1 MKKYSISS
9 FTLIELL
16 VVIAIIAI
24 LASMLLPALGKARDR
39 AKTIKCTS
47 NIKGVTTAA
56 LMYAQDYDGVLPYQ
70 ASQFSGENG
79 VLLDTTWGYGVYNL
93 LNRNSEAMQCPAL
106 LYNPSRASSKTYG
119 VGYWMASGT
128 RGKRPAKLES
138 SSVIF
143 LDSNYNDSALFLLD
157 YGCWAWAEASYRSR
171 TCPFGPHAVSVTN
184 LGCVDGHAQSMP
196 TWELADKA
204 KVSSDWVD
212 VNFNL

>member
-1 MKKYSISS
+1 MKSHNMSM

-24 LASMLLPALGKARDR
+24 LASMLLPALNQARNR
-39 AKTIKCTS
+39 AKTIKCIS
-47 NIKGVTTAA
+47 NVKGITTAA
-56 LMYAQDYDGVLPYQ
+56 LMYTQDYDGVLPYQ
-70 ASQFSGENG
+70 ANQFSGENG
-79 VLLDTTWGYGVYNL
+79 VLLDTSWGYGIYNL

-106 LYNPSRASSKTYG
+106 QYNPSRVSSKIYG

-128 RGKRPAKLES
+128 RGKRPAKLKP

-157 YGCWAWAEASYRSR
+157 YGCWSWAQASYRSR
-171 TCPFGPHAVSVTN
+171 TCPFGPHSNSVTN
-184 LGCVDGHAQSMP
+184 LGCVDGHAQSMS

-204 KVSSDWVD
+204 EISSDWVD